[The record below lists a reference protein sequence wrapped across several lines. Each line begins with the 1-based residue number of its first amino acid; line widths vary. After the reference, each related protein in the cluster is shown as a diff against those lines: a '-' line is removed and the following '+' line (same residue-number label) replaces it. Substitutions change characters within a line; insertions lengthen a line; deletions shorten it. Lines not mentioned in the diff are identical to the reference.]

1 MSDDTQVVED
11 SEDDAG
17 GVAGQTQVVEEVE
30 EEDGGSTEDK
40 ASDGDRTQL
49 VEECEVEDGG
59 GGETQLVE
67 ECQEE
72 EIENDSS
79 DDEAVVQRGTT
90 QLVEDSDNEM
100 GGDGD
105 VELSQGTQ
113 VQSDDEG
120 LPNNEEDVKDY
131 AEDSVDSDASTEEE
145 GATENH
151 QSTYAQQLSAIFII
165 SKCAVIKMPEGEIT
179 ELPHALKK
187 AEPADQLEFSKGW
200 MPKSHM
206 ASTIY
211 EMKSHIL
218 LKDQL
223 QISKIAL
230 KMAMAQI
237 KLLRNK
243 KEVQVRQMR
252 REVAQLLDGNQDQT
266 TRMRGKGSYHE
277 RVELLRLIVD
287 LVEASCY
294 ADNPEWSVDEQL
306 AKDVQLVDSIA
317 EKQAQIFS
325 KECKLFPADVQIQ
338 SIYPFVV
345 SAVQYD
351 YNPNEDYAE
360 TEFKLREHLQSFL
373 ETVKS
378 FNMIYTKEIHPWTH
392 MMEVPQLHGF
402 GPAANRL
409 LEAYNTLLKF
419 LGNLR
424 SL

>member
-1 MSDDTQVVED
+1 MDGGETQVVDDGGSCRWVSLLVLFYSSAVGVNMLLTLCLRRLWVGTLVSSGDTTQSGGEEDGNGLRLGSPVSSDDTTQSGGEED
-11 SEDDAG
+11 GS
-17 GVAGQTQVVEEVE
+17 VIEEEE
-30 EEDGGSTEDK
+30 EEDGGSTEDE
-40 ASDGDRTQL
+40 AGDGDRTQL

-145 GATENH
+145 GATGMD
-151 QSTYAQQLSAIFII
+151 AQVAYGFHHLRDEKPYLAQGPVAN
-165 SKCAVIKMPEGEIT
+165 
-179 ELPHALKK
+179 
-187 AEPADQLEFSKGW
+187 
-200 MPKSHM
+200 
-206 ASTIY
+206 
-211 EMKSHIL
+211 
-218 LKDQL
+218 
-223 QISKIAL
+223 KIAL

-266 TRMRGKGSYHE
+266 TRMR
-277 RVELLRLIVD
+277 VEHVIRKEKFMQAYDLIEVYCELIV
-287 LVEASCY
+287 A
-294 ADNPEWSVDEQL
+294 
-306 AKDVQLVDSIA
+306 
-317 EKQAQIFS
+317 
-325 KECKLFPADVQIQ
+325 
-338 SIYPFVV
+338 
-345 SAVQYD
+345 
-351 YNPNEDYAE
+351 
-360 TEFKLREHLQSFL
+360 
-373 ETVKS
+373 
-378 FNMIYTKEIHPWTH
+378 
-392 MMEVPQLHGF
+392 
-402 GPAANRL
+402 RL
-409 LEAYNTLLKF
+409 SSQVYI
-419 LGNLR
+419 
-424 SL
+424 S